1 MRATQIFTRGSSMID
16 VWGRNTS
23 SNVAKVVWALR
34 ELDVPFE
41 LHLAGANFG
50 SLRSEEYLSLNPN
63 GRIPTLRDGSLV
75 LWESNAIVRYLAAR
89 YGDGTLWPVDPGA
102 RAASD
107 KWMDWASLNLV
118 PALRALREAQKQS
131 APIDHRR
138 VLRNSVVATV
148 KILDASLGE
157 GPFIAGAGLT
167 MGDIALAPHIHR
179 LSLVDDVLAELP
191 AVERYRAALKERIG
205 YRECIEA
212 HIT

>member
-1 MRATQIFTRGSSMID
+1 MIE

-23 SNVAKVVWALR
+23 SNVAKVVWALK

-41 LHLAGANFG
+41 LHLAGGDFG
-50 SLRSEEYLSLNPN
+50 SLRSEEYVSLNPN
-63 GRIPTLRDGSLV
+63 ARIPTLRDGALV

-89 YGDGTLWPVDPGA
+89 YGDGALWPVDPGA

-118 PALRALREAQKQS
+118 PALRALREALKQS

-138 VLRNSVVATV
+138 ALGNRVVATA

-157 GPFIAGAGLT
+157 GPFIAGARLT
-167 MGDIALAPHIHR
+167 IGDIALAPHVHR

-191 AVERYRAALKERIG
+191 SVERYRAALSANIG
-205 YRECIEA
+205 YRECVEA

>member
-1 MRATQIFTRGSSMID
+1 MIE

-23 SNVAKVVWALR
+23 SNFAKVVWALN
-34 ELDVPFE
+34 ELDVPFK
-41 LHLAGANFG
+41 LHLAGGDFG
-50 SLRSEEYLSLNPN
+50 SLRSDAYLSLNPN

-107 KWMDWASLNLV
+107 KWMDWASFNLI
-118 PALRALREAQKQS
+118 PALRALREARKQS
-131 APIDHRR
+131 APVDH
-138 VLRNSVVATV
+138 LRALGNRVVATA

-157 GPFIAGAGLT
+157 GPFIAGARLT
-167 MGDIALAPHIHR
+167 IGDISLAPHVHR
-179 LSLVDDVLAELP
+179 LSLLDDGLAELP
-191 AVERYRAALKERIG
+191 AVERYRAALRANSG
-205 YRECIEA
+205 YRECVEA